1 MDINTVV
8 LFYKAIPSAMTSGL
22 IKGMAFLGGGGTVII
37 GMAFLEGVT
46 VIKGMAF
53 LEGAAY

>member
-8 LFYKAIPSAMTSGL
+8 LFYKAIPSAMTCGL
-22 IKGMAFLGGGGTVII
+22 IKGMAFLGGGTVII